1 MEKRLPDEIARPI
14 TVFTQPP
21 YIMHSNAANL
31 VVAGAALLLGTVVP
45 LASAIPLEGEPQK
58 LYRSL
63 LKREPPSA
71 LPPNASDDELKWQP
85 SMDFDRDGCYNT
97 PAIDAD
103 GNVAEGLD
111 K

>member
-1 MEKRLPDEIARPI
+1 MYP
-14 TVFTQPP
+14 
-21 YIMHSNAANL
+21 NAASL
-31 VVAGAALLLGTVVP
+31 VTAGTALLLGALVP
-45 LASAIPLEGEPQK
+45 SSRAIPLEGEPLK
-58 LYRSL
+58 LHRSL

-71 LPPNASDDELKWQP
+71 LPPNASGDELKWQP